1 MKVEKVLNNS
11 LVLSSDE
18 DGQEIIVM
26 GKGLGF
32 NSKEGDFIKENSV
45 EKIFTPKDQRMK
57 QEYVHLLES
66 IPRNYLNTING
77 ALEEMKVHWHNELDD
92 RYFLMLLDHIA
103 FAIERVEKGVIL
115 QNKLLNDVRIHY
127 PQEYTAGMIIITY
140 LNEHLNINLP
150 EEEAGN
156 IAFHLVNAKNEEG
169 NLENTILAV
178 TMLKDILNIVQYQ
191 LNVKLHHQSMRYNRF
206 VTHVQYFIRRIFDNK
221 QLNSKDT
228 FLYDHYKIKY
238 PNEFKC
244 AQSIATYCEN
254 MTGKSSTNEEVFYLI
269 IHLIRFTTTE
279 T

>member
-11 LVLSSDE
+11 LVLSSD
-18 DGQEIIVM
+18 DTGQEVIVM

-32 NSKEGDFIKENSV
+32 NSKEGDLIQESSV
-45 EKIFTPKDQRMK
+45 EKVFMPSDQRTK

-66 IPRNYLNTING
+66 IPRDYLDTINS
-77 ALEEMKVHWHNELDD
+77 ALEEMKTDWRNELDD

-127 PQEYTAGMIIITY
+127 PDEYAAGMIVITY

-156 IAFHLVNAKNEEG
+156 IAFHLVNAKNEEE
-169 NLENTILAV
+169 NFENTVLAF
-178 TMLKDILNIVQYQ
+178 TMLKDILNIVRYQ
-191 LNVKLHHQSMRYNRF
+191 LNVKLDHQSMRYNRF
-206 VTHVQYFIRRIFDNK
+206 VTHLQYFIQRIFDNK
-221 QLNSKDT
+221 QLNSKDS
-228 FLYDHYKIKY
+228 FLYEHHKTKY

-244 AQSIATYCEN
+244 AQSIATYCES
-254 MTGKSSTNEEVFYLI
+254 MTDKNSTDEEVFYMI
-269 IHLIRFTTTE
+269 IHLVRFTTSE